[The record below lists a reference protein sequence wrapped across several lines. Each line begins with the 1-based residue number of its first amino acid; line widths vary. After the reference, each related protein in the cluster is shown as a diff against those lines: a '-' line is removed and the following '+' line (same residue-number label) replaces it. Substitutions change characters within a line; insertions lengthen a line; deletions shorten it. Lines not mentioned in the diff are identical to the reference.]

1 MNMRDC
7 RINVPPRRAG
17 QWTSGAMQSGQAG
30 QTGAMQGAPMGQS
43 GMMPGV
49 PMGQS
54 GAMQCAPMGQM
65 MPMQGRPMG
74 GAAQMGQMPE
84 RSMDGAARMGQMP
97 ERSMGNMAQMGSQE
111 ELMRMINEA
120 SFAMDEVLLFLD
132 THPEDA
138 AAMQYYQNV
147 AAMRRNAMNA
157 YQNQFGPLMVDDVRG
172 NRWDWVTE
180 KWPWEGGC

>member
-84 RSMDGAARMGQMP
+84 RSMDGAARMGQRP
-97 ERSMGNMAQMGSQE
+97 ARS
-111 ELMRMINEA
+111 
-120 SFAMDEVLLFLD
+120 
-132 THPEDA
+132 HPEDA

>member
-7 RINVPPRRAG
+7 RINVPPRRTG
-17 QWTSGAMQSGQAG
+17 QWTSGAM
-30 QTGAMQGAPMGQS
+30 GQS
-43 GMMPGV
+43 GSMSQHGATMGQPGA
-49 PMGQS
+49 MRQS
-54 GAMQCAPMGQM
+54 GAMPGAATGQM
-65 MPMQGRPMG
+65 MPMPGRSMSDML
-74 GAAQMGQMPE
+74 QMGT
-84 RSMDGAARMGQMP
+84 
-97 ERSMGNMAQMGSQE
+97 QE
-111 ELMRMINEA
+111 DLMRMINEA
-120 SFAMDEVLLFLD
+120 SFALDDILLFLD